1 MSDKYNPRSI
11 EPKWQEFWNT
21 NKTFESDINHDKK
34 KYYILEMFPYPSGKI
49 HMGHVR
55 NYTLG
60 DVLARF
66 KRAQGYNVMHPMGW
80 DAFGL
85 PAENA
90 AIENKTSPGKWT
102 YENISAMKKQLQ
114 LMGLSLDW
122 SREFATCDKDYY
134 HQQQKLFLKFYKE
147 KLIYKK
153 ESLVNWDPIENT
165 VLANEQVIDGKGW
178 RSGADVIQK
187 KLSQWFFNITSF
199 GDELLNGLDH
209 LKGWP
214 EKVKL
219 MQKNW
224 IGKSYGC
231 EINFSIVDQNG
242 QETGKKLEIYTTR
255 PDTIFGA
262 TFCAL
267 SPFHPLVETL
277 LKEKPSLEKHINDLR
292 SQKISEEAISKN
304 EKLGVNTDLFIKHPF
319 IKNKNLPIYIANFIL
334 MDYGTGAIYGCP
346 AHDQRDFD
354 FASKYNLEIIPVIE
368 PPDKKQFD
376 FKNAYDGVG
385 HLINSDFLNGL
396 NIEDAKTEIIQK
408 VEKLSIGKKTVNY
421 RLRDWGIS
429 RQRYWGCPIPI
440 MYREDGEIIP
450 VPENELPIELPSD
463 INLDKPGNP
472 LDNHPTWKY
481 TKCPETGMSAIRETD
496 TLDTFVDS
504 AWYFLRFCSPTN
516 SKTAFTEEET
526 QYWMPVDQYVG
537 GIEHAILHLL
547 YSRFFTKALNI
558 KSVKEPFESLFTQ
571 GMVCHHTYRN
581 STGAWVYPDDIKKE
595 GDKLTQISTNESVI
609 EGPIESMSKSK
620 RNVIDPQSIIEMY
633 GADSARWF
641 MLSDSPP
648 EKDINWS
655 DSGIKGAW
663 KICQKIWTIVHSN
676 KDILHKN
683 LDENQELSDEG
694 KKLMGLTYECLEGIT
709 NSIEKFQMNVAIA
722 KVYELVNAISK
733 FKIEEEADQ
742 ICLKET
748 IKIMVKVIEPMVPHL
763 AEECWE
769 SFNSEKRLDEIPW
782 PSVKKDFLKKDN
794 VVVVIQ
800 INGKR
805 RGEVL
810 VKSNT
815 IEEDIVKL
823 VHEIESIKKIL
834 KDKKI
839 IKRIFVPNKII
850 NLVVQ

>member
-1 MSDKYNPRSI
+1 
-11 EPKWQEFWNT
+11 
-21 NKTFESDINHDKK
+21 
-34 KYYILEMFPYPSGKI
+34 
-49 HMGHVR
+49 
-55 NYTLG
+55 
-60 DVLARF
+60 
-66 KRAQGYNVMHPMGW
+66 
-80 DAFGL
+80 
-85 PAENA
+85 
-90 AIENKTSPGKWT
+90 
-102 YENISAMKKQLQ
+102 
-114 LMGLSLDW
+114 
-122 SREFATCDKDYY
+122 
-134 HQQQKLFLKFYKE
+134 
-147 KLIYKK
+147 
-153 ESLVNWDPIENT
+153 
-165 VLANEQVIDGKGW
+165 
-178 RSGADVIQK
+178 
-187 KLSQWFFNITSF
+187 
-199 GDELLNGLDH
+199 
-209 LKGWP
+209 
-214 EKVKL
+214 
-219 MQKNW
+219 
-224 IGKSYGC
+224 
-231 EINFSIVDQNG
+231 
-242 QETGKKLEIYTTR
+242 
-255 PDTIFGA
+255 
-262 TFCAL
+262 
-267 SPFHPLVETL
+267 
-277 LKEKPSLEKHINDLR
+277 
-292 SQKISEEAISKN
+292 
-304 EKLGVNTDLFIKHPF
+304 
-319 IKNKNLPIYIANFIL
+319 
-334 MDYGTGAIYGCP
+334 
-346 AHDQRDFD
+346 
-354 FASKYNLEIIPVIE
+354 
-368 PPDKKQFD
+368 
-376 FKNAYDGVG
+376 
-385 HLINSDFLNGL
+385 
-396 NIEDAKTEIIQK
+396 
-408 VEKLSIGKKTVNY
+408 
-421 RLRDWGIS
+421 
-429 RQRYWGCPIPI
+429 
-440 MYREDGEIIP
+440 
-450 VPENELPIELPSD
+450 
-463 INLDKPGNP
+463 
-472 LDNHPTWKY
+472 
-481 TKCPETGMSAIRETD
+481 
-496 TLDTFVDS
+496 
-504 AWYFLRFCSPTN
+504 
-516 SKTAFTEEET
+516 
-526 QYWMPVDQYVG
+526 MPVDQYVG

-581 STGAWVYPDDIKKE
+581 SKGAWVYPDDIKKE

-782 PSVKKDFLKKDN
+782 PAVKKDFLKKDN